1 MKQGCIAYKIAAHAA
16 DVALGIPGTRD
27 RDDELT
33 KARAALN
40 WDKHFELS
48 FDPEFARA
56 LHDEDLDVDTDF
68 CAMCGHDWC
77 SVRIS
82 KEIVEFASGKS
93 EEFAWEKAKKTAA
106 LTAEQLAV
114 LEKRGVL
121 SPDEIHKLA
130 NKTKQ
135 AVGAEETKAS
145 CHSDY
150 VDDEQAKQIQ
160 DERLELVELR

>member
-1 MKQGCIAYKIAAHAA
+1 
-16 DVALGIPGTRD
+16 VALGIAGTRD

-40 WDKHFELS
+40 WEKHFELS
-48 FDPEFARA
+48 FDPDLARA
-56 LHDEDLDVDTDF
+56 YHDEDLDVDTDF

-82 KEIVEFASGKS
+82 KEINEFMSGKD
-93 EEFAWEKAKKTAA
+93 ENYQWDKPKKTAA
-106 LTAEQLAV
+106 LTPEQQEIL
-114 LEKRGVL
+114 KTRGNL

-130 NKTKQ
+130 SKVKKVVAPRTPEKDS
-135 AVGAEETKAS
+135 KAS

-150 VDDEQAKQIQ
+150 VDPETAKKVQQEKLVQIGVGIKTN
-160 DERLELVELR
+160 ERVI